1 MSIQSS
7 RLFSYGF
14 SRTVASSA
22 NTTQLSTVQVTKP
35 RVIASHHLSTFGFT
49 ISTMSYKEE
58 IGIYF
63 DASGTMEAFIDIS
76 EICEMEVKA
85 DGTESDTIKQPYS
98 MRSTWRKTLAQCVLD
113 DLLTG
118 HPLFKKIECLLITD
132 DNFLI
137 TFRNPD
143 RSDGNY
149 GRPNTFRRK
158 MESIIKTN
166 TMFRVAIK
174 LQTDDVAALGLRPRD
189 SLSPG
194 SRFTPQTPVQVP
206 GHPTPVPAMTPPVK
220 APNKLTIEPD
230 LYERNFNIKT
240 IPALSNMQDIQ
251 RWYNV
256 LHARGRLCGVY
267 TTPWEAVTKSSYM
280 GTTWSLAFL
289 DQAVMDREDSMS
301 AALHGLL
308 SAHEIIIGD
317 CKELTHMITNSGGNG
332 YLALYQIA
340 RLAHP
345 LLGQV
350 TAQKEQPQHRKS
362 QSFAEHIS
370 YYLDYFQ
377 SEACS
382 GRHYILNERVLLIPG
397 RLHPTWRDVM
407 KKKYMQLV
415 PQNGIIPPIPLECH
429 LEMLGVTLTQ

>member
-1 MSIQSS
+1 MIIQSS
-7 RLFSYGF
+7 RLLSYGF
-14 SRTVASSA
+14 SRTVTSSA
-22 NTTQLSTVQVTKP
+22 TPTPLPTIQQQKQ
-35 RVIASHHLSTFGFT
+35 RVPPSRLLSTFGFT

-76 EICEMEVKA
+76 EICEMDLKA
-85 DGTESDTIKQPYS
+85 DGSESDTIKQPYS
-98 MRSTWRKTLAQCVLD
+98 MRSTWRTTLSQRVLD

-118 HPLFKKIECLLITD
+118 HPLFKKIDSLLITD

-143 RSDGNY
+143 GSDGNY

-158 MESIIKTN
+158 MEYIIKTN
-166 TMFRVAIK
+166 TLFRVAIK
-174 LQTDDVAALGLRPRD
+174 LHTDDVAALGLRPRD

-194 SRFTPQTPVQVP
+194 SRFTPHTPIIVP
-206 GHPTPVPAMTPPVK
+206 GQPAPVPAITPPVK
-220 APNKLTIEPD
+220 APSKLMIEAD
-230 LYERNFNIKT
+230 LDQRNFNIKT
-240 IPALSNMQDIQ
+240 VPALSKMHDIQ

-256 LHARGRLCGVY
+256 LHARGRLCGIY
-267 TTPWEAVTKSSYM
+267 IPPWEAFMKASYSD
-280 GTTWSLAFL
+280 TTWSLASL

-308 SAHEIIIGD
+308 SAHEMFLGE
-317 CKELTHMITNSGGNG
+317 CKERTHMITNSGGNG

-345 LLGQV
+345 FLGQV

-382 GRHYILNERVLLIPG
+382 GQHYPLNEWVLLILG

-415 PQNGIIPPIPLECH
+415 DQNGITPPVPLECH
-429 LEMLGVTLTQ
+429 LEMLGVTLT

>member
-7 RLFSYGF
+7 RLLSFGF
-14 SRTVASSA
+14 TRTVTSSA
-22 NTTQLSTVQVTKP
+22 ITTQLSSVHVTKP

-63 DASGTMEAFIDIS
+63 DAAGTMEAFIDIS

-98 MRSTWRKTLAQCVLD
+98 IRSTWRTTLAQRVPD

-143 RSDGNY
+143 GSVGNY
-149 GRPNTFRRK
+149 GRPDTFRRK

-166 TMFRVAIK
+166 TLFRVAIK
-174 LQTDDVAALGLRPRD
+174 LQTDDVESLGIHPRD

-194 SRFTPQTPVQVP
+194 SRFTPQTPVQEP

-230 LYERNFNIKT
+230 LDQRHFNIKT
-240 IPALSNMQDIQ
+240 IPALSKMQDIQ

-267 TTPWEAVTKSSYM
+267 TTPWEAFTKFSYM

-289 DQAVMDREDSMS
+289 DQAVMDRE
-301 AALHGLL
+301 
-308 SAHEIIIGD
+308 
-317 CKELTHMITNSGGNG
+317 
-332 YLALYQIA
+332 
-340 RLAHP
+340 
-345 LLGQV
+345 
-350 TAQKEQPQHRKS
+350 
-362 QSFAEHIS
+362 
-370 YYLDYFQ
+370 
-377 SEACS
+377 
-382 GRHYILNERVLLIPG
+382 
-397 RLHPTWRDVM
+397 
-407 KKKYMQLV
+407 
-415 PQNGIIPPIPLECH
+415 
-429 LEMLGVTLTQ
+429 